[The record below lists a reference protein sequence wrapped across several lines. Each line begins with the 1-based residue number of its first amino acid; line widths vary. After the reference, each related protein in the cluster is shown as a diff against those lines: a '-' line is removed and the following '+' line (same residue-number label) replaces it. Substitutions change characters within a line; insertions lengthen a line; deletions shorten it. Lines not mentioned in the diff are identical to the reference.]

1 MVILADFLCFTSAF
15 EKSMCIF
22 LDLDNHL
29 NGEEALGIFPE
40 GINYIG
46 VFEVKSAGASASLG
60 SYYVC
65 VRCDGSVCN

>member
-22 LDLDNHL
+22 LDSDKYL
-29 NGEEALGIFPE
+29 NGGEVFGIFPE

-46 VFEVKSAGASASLG
+46 VFEVKSTGASARLG
-60 SYYVC
+60 ALL
-65 VRCDGSVCN
+65 